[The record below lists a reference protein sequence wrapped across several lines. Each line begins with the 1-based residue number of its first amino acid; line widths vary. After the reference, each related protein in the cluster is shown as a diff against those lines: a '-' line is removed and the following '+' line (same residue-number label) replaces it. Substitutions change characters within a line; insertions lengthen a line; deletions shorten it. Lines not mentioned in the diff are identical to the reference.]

1 MVQVG
6 LIRVWEVFL
15 SRVEKAKAT
24 MEWAGSNVYVDFD
37 PRTDF
42 EEEESDANGLST
54 LPESVSR
61 ALGIDLTKEVF
72 SK

>member
-1 MVQVG
+1 M
-6 LIRVWEVFL
+6 
-15 SRVEKAKAT
+15 SHVEKAKAT
-24 MEWAGSNVYVDFD
+24 MTADATEWAGSNVYVDFD
-37 PRTDF
+37 LRTDF